1 MRAEDVAMRSAVQEE
16 SHGQEGGRGRLH
28 PAAFRGRD
36 GEFQALDRALERA
49 VTLREPQ
56 FVTVLGTLGMG
67 KTRLWAEWLGE
78 MTGPGLR
85 VMRVALSALGREP
98 SEANLIGAL
107 LRQRFGIAPH
117 HGPEAGLV
125 QFRSEIQ
132 RVFGDRRV
140 ADVAALLARFL
151 GFDVRESPLSQAL
164 VTTANQGADLA
175 RAVLCRFLEQDARTS
190 PLILA
195 VDDVHLAD
203 DESLEILERLPGE
216 LGEASVVVLVTARHE
231 LLSRR
236 PDWRRSRDDAG
247 EVDARA
253 PERGRRGRGWEPV
266 RGSHVI
272 DLPPLAR
279 GDLEEITRTV
289 LGVPDGEELPPA
301 LVDHVTLESGGNP
314 YVLEQMLH
322 LYSRH
327 GVLAPG
333 ADGSPDGVWRFD
345 PRKAAVERVAL
356 SPEQAG
362 RGRIA
367 SLSASE
373 VAVLTRAAIFGPV
386 FWTGGV
392 VALGRL
398 MAEPADPVAVFG
410 PDPAI
415 GQVRDILAELAG
427 RDLLRV
433 AAESSLAGDVEW
445 TFRHPADV
453 SLILED
459 IDAGE
464 LVAWRRF
471 AAQWLESRGGPGREA
486 RFETLGRLYEQ
497 SGDAR
502 RAAYCFLS
510 AAEDARHRAEAEHA
524 RALYLAAV
532 RLMDLDDAVAK
543 MDACWALGDL
553 AARLGRTREAL
564 GHFQDMLRL
573 AWRLDLPAKG
583 GAAHGRLG
591 RLHAMLG
598 DNRAAI
604 SHLELARKLFE
615 AAGDLPGIAST
626 LDDVGRVHLAGGAP
640 EASLECHR
648 AAFQVRDQ
656 LRDDRG
662 KGLALARMGQVEHE
676 TGDLMAAEGHIRQAI
691 ELRRRAGDRQG
702 MVASLL
708 DLGALERDLGRVE
721 QAITIL
727 EDAQALARELG
738 ERLYEC
744 SIAIALGDC
753 WLTQARPADA
763 RPHFLAAKDIARQF
777 GAKALLVEASRG
789 LAEVELARGA
799 TLEARDEARAAFE
812 LAVQIGATPLSGAAL
827 RVVASAVGLGA
838 PGDADL
844 GGAREM
850 FDRAIEILSNSASE
864 LELGRALG
872 AYAEFEARAGRKA
885 VARDLR
891 RQAQLILDKT
901 RTVGTSERLR
911 RGRPGSAAVLAGL
924 APE

>member
-1 MRAEDVAMRSAVQEE
+1 MRSAVHDE
-16 SHGQEGGRGRLH
+16 SLVLEGERRRLH
-28 PAAFRGRD
+28 PSAFTGRTA
-36 GEFQALDRALERA
+36 EFQALDRALERA
-49 VTLREPQ
+49 VTLRQAQ
-56 FVTVLGTLGMG
+56 FVTILGTLGMG

-78 MTGPGLR
+78 MAGPGVR
-85 VMRVALSALGREP
+85 VMRVALSALGRDP
-98 SEANLIGAL
+98 SDGNLLGAL

-117 HGPEAGLV
+117 HGPEAALV
-125 QFRSEIQ
+125 QFRAEIQ

-140 ADVAALLARFL
+140 ADVASLLGRFL

-164 VTTANQGADLA
+164 VTTADQGGELA

-195 VDDVHLAD
+195 IDDVHLAD
-203 DESLEILERLPGE
+203 DESLDVLERLPGE
-216 LGEASVVVLVTARHE
+216 LGEASVVVLMTARHE
-231 LLSRR
+231 LLARR
-236 PDWRRSRDDAG
+236 PDWGRGRASTGDLGAPELGSPERSR
-247 EVDARA
+247 
-253 PERGRRGRGWEPV
+253 PGRTREPLQ
-266 RGSHVI
+266 GFHLL

-279 GDLEEITRTV
+279 ADLEAIVRTV
-289 LGVPDGEELPPA
+289 LAVSDGEALPPA
-301 LVDHVTLESGGNP
+301 LIDHVVVESGGNP

-327 GVLAPG
+327 GVLAPDPNAG
-333 ADGSPDGVWRFD
+333 WCFD
-345 PRKAAVERVAL
+345 TRKAAAERVAL

-367 SLSASE
+367 SLSVAE
-373 VAVLTRAAIFGPV
+373 LAVLTRAAIFGPV

-398 MAEPADPVAVFG
+398 MTEPDDPVAVFG
-410 PDPAI
+410 RDPAI
-415 GQVRDILAELAG
+415 VQIRDILAELAE

-433 AAESSLAGDVEW
+433 AAESSVAGDVEW
-445 TFRHPADV
+445 SFRHPADV

-459 IDAGE
+459 IEASE

-497 SGDAR
+497 SGDTR

-510 AAEDARHRAEAEHA
+510 AAEDARRRAESEHA

-543 MDACWALGDL
+543 MDATYALGDL

-591 RLHAMLG
+591 RLQAMLG

-604 SHLELARKLFE
+604 MHLELARQLFE

-626 LDDVGRVHLAGGAP
+626 MDDVGRVHLAGGAP
-640 EASLECHR
+640 EASIECHR

-656 LRDDRG
+656 LGDDRG

-676 TGDLMAAEGHIRQAI
+676 TGDLLAAEGHMRQAI

-744 SIAIALGDC
+744 SIEIALGDC
-753 WLTQARPADA
+753 WLTQARPVDA
-763 RPHFLAAKDIARQF
+763 RPHFLAAKDVARQF
-777 GAKALLVEASRG
+777 GAKALMVEASRG

-799 TLEARDEARAAFE
+799 TLEARDEARSAFE
-812 LAVQIGATPLSGAAL
+812 LAMQIGATPLAGAAL

-850 FDRAIEILSNSASE
+850 FDRAVEILSNVASE

-872 AYAEFEARAGRKA
+872 AYAEFEQRAGRKT

-891 RQAQLILDKT
+891 RQAQLIREKT
-901 RTVGTSERLR
+901 RTVGTSDRLR
-911 RGRPGSAAVLAGL
+911 RGRPSAAQLAGVE
-924 APE
+924 PG

>member
-1 MRAEDVAMRSAVQEE
+1 MVAMRSAVQEE
-16 SHGQEGGRGRLH
+16 GHGQVGGRGRLH
-28 PAAFRGRD
+28 PALFTGRD
-36 GEFQALDRALERA
+36 REFQALDRALERA

-85 VMRVALSALGREP
+85 VMRVALSAMGGQP
-98 SEANLIGAL
+98 GDGNLIGAL

-117 HGPEAGLV
+117 HGPEAALV
-125 QFRSEIQ
+125 QFRTEIQ

-140 ADVAALLARFL
+140 AEVAALLGRFL

-164 VTTANQGADLA
+164 VITANQGADLA
-175 RAVLCRFLEQDARTS
+175 RAVLCRFLEQDAHTA

-203 DESLEILERLPGE
+203 DQSLDILERLPGE
-216 LGEASVVVLVTARHE
+216 LGESSVVVLVTARHE
-231 LLSRR
+231 LLVRR
-236 PDWRRSRDDAG
+236 PDWGRSRANSGELTELTGTDRARRSR
-247 EVDARA
+247 VL
-253 PERGRRGRGWEPV
+253 EP
-266 RGSHVI
+266 RPGAHLI
-272 DLPPLAR
+272 DLPPLGRA
-279 GDLEEITRTV
+279 DLEQLTRTV
-289 LGVPDGEELPPA
+289 LGVPEGEQLPAA
-301 LVDHVTLESGGNP
+301 LVDHVTAQSGGNP

-327 GVLAPG
+327 GVLAPQPEG
-333 ADGSPDGVWRFD
+333 AVDGGWLFD
-345 PRKAAVERVAL
+345 PRKAAIERVAI

-367 SLSASE
+367 SLSAAE
-373 VAVLTRAAIFGPV
+373 VAVVTRAAIFGPV

-398 MAEPADPVAVFG
+398 MTEPADPVAVFG
-410 PDPAI
+410 PDPQIA
-415 GQVRDILAELAG
+415 QVRDILAELAE
-427 RDLLRV
+427 RDLLRA

-445 TFRHPADV
+445 TFKHPADV
-453 SLILED
+453 ALILED
-459 IDAGE
+459 IEASE

-497 SGDAR
+497 SGDVR

-510 AAEDARHRAEAEHA
+510 AAEDARHRAESEHA
-524 RALYLAAV
+524 RTLYLAAV

-543 MDACWALGDL
+543 MDACYALGDL

-564 GHFQDMLRL
+564 GHFQEMLRL

-604 SHLELARKLFE
+604 FHLELARKLFE

-656 LRDDRG
+656 LGDDRG

-721 QAITIL
+721 QAVTIL

-744 SIAIALGDC
+744 SIEIALGDC

-763 RPHFLAAKDIARQF
+763 RAHFLAAKDIARQF

-799 TLEARDEARAAFE
+799 TLEARDEARSAFE

-838 PGDADL
+838 PGDAEL

-850 FDRAIEILSNSASE
+850 FDRAVEILSNAASE

-872 AYAEFEARAGRKA
+872 AYAEFEARAGRKT

-901 RTVGTSERLR
+901 RTAGTSERQR
-911 RGRPGSAAVLAGL
+911 RARAAGAGVLPGL
-924 APE
+924 ASG

>member
-1 MRAEDVAMRSAVQEE
+1 MAGPKMVPMRSAVHEA
-16 SHGQEGGRGRLH
+16 SLDVEGGRSRLH

-49 VTLREPQ
+49 ITLREPQ

-85 VMRVALSALGREP
+85 VMRLALSALGHDP
-98 SEANLIGAL
+98 SDGNLIGAL

-117 HGPEAGLV
+117 HGPEAALV
-125 QFRSEIQ
+125 QFRTAVQ
-132 RVFGDRRV
+132 QVFGDRRV
-140 ADVAALLARFL
+140 ADVATLLGRFL

-164 VTTANQGADLA
+164 VSTANQGAELT

-203 DESLEILERLPGE
+203 DESLDILERLPGE
-216 LGEASVVVLVTARHE
+216 LGEAAVVVLVTARHE
-231 LLSRR
+231 LLARR
-236 PDWRRSRDDAG
+236 PDWG
-247 EVDARA
+247 
-253 PERGRRGRGWEPV
+253 RGRGNALRV
-266 RGSHVI
+266 

-279 GDLEEITRTV
+279 DDLAGLVRTV
-289 LGVPDGEELPPA
+289 LGVSDSEAVPA
-301 LVDHVTLESGGNP
+301 ALIDHVVAESGGNP

-327 GVLAPG
+327 GVLAPDVQG
-333 ADGSPDGVWRFD
+333 EGGWCFD
-345 PRKAAVERVAL
+345 PRKAASERVAL

-367 SLSASE
+367 SLTAAE
-373 VAVLTRAAIFGPV
+373 LAVLTRAAIFGPV

-398 MAEPADPVAVFG
+398 MAEPHDPVAVFG

-415 GQVRDILAELAG
+415 VEIRDLLAELAE

-433 AAESSLAGDVEW
+433 AAESGLPGDVEW

-453 SLILED
+453 SLILAD
-459 IDAGE
+459 IEASE

-510 AAEDARHRAEAEHA
+510 AAEDARHRAESEHA
-524 RALYLAAV
+524 RTLYLAAG
-532 RLMDLDDAVAK
+532 RLLGLDDAVAK
-543 MDACWALGDL
+543 MDASYSLGDL

-573 AWRLDLPAKG
+573 SWRLDLPAKG

-591 RLHAMLG
+591 RLQAMLG

-604 SHLELARKLFE
+604 MHLELARQLFE
-615 AAGDLPGIAST
+615 AAGDLPGIAAT

-656 LRDDRG
+656 LGDDRG
-662 KGLALARMGQVEHE
+662 KGVALARMGQVEHE
-676 TGDLMAAEGHIRQAI
+676 TGDLLAAEGHIRQAI

-721 QAITIL
+721 QAISLL

-744 SIAIALGDC
+744 SIEVALGDC

-763 RPHFLAAKDIARQF
+763 RAHFQAAKEIARQF

-812 LAVQIGATPLSGAAL
+812 LATQIGATPLSGAAL

-838 PGDADL
+838 PGDAEL

-850 FDRAIEILSNSASE
+850 FDRAVEILSNVASE

-872 AYAEFEARAGRKA
+872 AYAEFEERSGRKA

-891 RQAQLILDKT
+891 RQAQLIREKT

-911 RGRPGSAAVLAGL
+911 RGRAAAAGVLAG
-924 APE
+924 A

>member
-1 MRAEDVAMRSAVQEE
+1 MRSAVL
-16 SHGQEGGRGRLH
+16 EGSQSAEGVRGRLH

-36 GEFQALDRALERA
+36 EECQTLDRALERA
-49 VTLREPQ
+49 VGLGQPQ

-78 MTGPGLR
+78 MAGPGLR
-85 VMRVALSALGREP
+85 VMRVALSAQGRDP
-98 SEANLIGAL
+98 SSGNLIGAL

-117 HGPEAGLV
+117 HGPEAALV
-125 QFRSEIQ
+125 RFRTEMQ
-132 RVFGDRRV
+132 AVFGDRRV
-140 ADVAALLARFL
+140 ADVAALLGRFL
-151 GFDVRESPLSQAL
+151 GFDLRESPLSQAL

-203 DESLEILERLPGE
+203 DESLDILERLPGE
-216 LGEASVVVLVTARHE
+216 LGEAPVVVLVTARHE
-231 LLSRR
+231 LLARR
-236 PDWRRSRDDAG
+236 PDWARGHGNASRV
-247 EVDARA
+247 E
-253 PERGRRGRGWEPV
+253 
-266 RGSHVI
+266 
-272 DLPPLAR
+272 LPPLAR
-279 GDLEEITRTV
+279 PDLEAMVRTV
-289 LGVPDGEELPPA
+289 LGVSESEALPPA
-301 LVDHVTLESGGNP
+301 LIDHAVTESGGNP
-314 YVLEQMLH
+314 YVVEQMLH
-322 LYSRH
+322 LYHRH
-327 GVLAPG
+327 GVLAQ
-333 ADGSPDGVWRFD
+333 DGGPAGGWWFD
-345 PRKAAVERVAL
+345 PRKASAERVAL

-367 SLSASE
+367 SLSDAEAS
-373 VAVLTRAAIFGPV
+373 VLARAAIFGPV

-398 MAEPADPVAVFG
+398 AAEPSDPVAVFG
-410 PDPAI
+410 PDLAI
-415 GQVRDILAELAG
+415 TEIRDILAELAG
-427 RDLLRV
+427 RDLIQAV
-433 AAESSLAGDVEW
+433 TESSLPGDAEW

-453 SLILED
+453 SLILAD
-459 IDAGE
+459 LDAAE

-502 RAAYCFLS
+502 RAAYCYLS
-510 AAEDARHRAEAEHA
+510 AAEDARHRAESEHA
-524 RALYLAAV
+524 RVLYLAAV

-543 MDACWALGDL
+543 MDVSYALGDL

-564 GHFQDMLRL
+564 VHFQDMLRL

-598 DNRAAI
+598 DHRAAVM
-604 SHLELARKLFE
+604 HLELARQLFE

-626 LDDVGRVHLAGGAP
+626 LDDVGRVHLKGGSP

-656 LRDDRG
+656 LGDDRG

-676 TGDLMAAEGHIRQAI
+676 TGDLIAAEGHIRQAI

-721 QAITIL
+721 QAISLL

-744 SIAIALGDC
+744 SIDIALGDC

-777 GAKALLVEASRG
+777 GAKALQVEASRG
-789 LAEVELARGA
+789 LAEVELARGC

-812 LAVQIGATPLSGAAL
+812 LATQIGATPLSGAAL
-827 RVVASAVGLGA
+827 RVVAAAVGLGA
-838 PGDADL
+838 PGDSEL

-850 FDRAIEILSNSASE
+850 FDRSVEILSNAASE
-864 LELGRALG
+864 LELGRALA
-872 AYAEFEARAGRKA
+872 AYAEFEERAGRKA

-891 RQAQLILDKT
+891 RQAQLIREKT

-911 RGRPGSAAVLAGL
+911 RGRAVGTGALIANDSR
-924 APE
+924 

>member
-1 MRAEDVAMRSAVQEE
+1 MRSAVHEGSPE
-16 SHGQEGGRGRLH
+16 DLEGGRGRLH
-28 PAAFRGRD
+28 PAAFRGREA
-36 GEFQALDRALERA
+36 EFQALDRALERA

-56 FVTVLGTLGMG
+56 FVTILGTLGMG

-78 MTGPGLR
+78 MGGPGLR
-85 VMRVALSALGREP
+85 VMRVALSALGRDP
-98 SEANLIGAL
+98 SDGNLVGAL

-117 HGPEAGLV
+117 HGPEAALV
-125 QFRSEIQ
+125 QFRAAVQ
-132 RVFGDRRV
+132 QVFGDRRV
-140 ADVAALLARFL
+140 ADVAALLGRFL
-151 GFDVRESPLSQAL
+151 GFDLRESPLSQAL

-175 RAVLCRFLEQDARTS
+175 RAVLCRFLEQDARAS

-203 DESLEILERLPGE
+203 DESLDILERLPGE
-216 LGEASVVVLVTARHE
+216 LGEAAVVVMMTARHE
-231 LLSRR
+231 LLARR
-236 PDWRRSRDDAG
+236 PDW
-247 EVDARA
+247 
-253 PERGRRGRGWEPV
+253 GRGS
-266 RGSHVI
+266 GSNLRLE
-272 DLPPLAR
+272 LPPLAPT
-279 GDLEEITRTV
+279 DLEGITRAV
-289 LGVPDGEELPPA
+289 LNVPGDVVMPA
-301 LVDHVTLESGGNP
+301 ALIEHVIVQSGGNP
-314 YVLEQMLH
+314 YVLEQVLY
-322 LYSRH
+322 LYSRD
-327 GVLAPG
+327 GVLVPEV
-333 ADGSPDGVWRFD
+333 DGGWRFD
-345 PRKAAVERVAL
+345 PRRAAAERVAL

-367 SLSASE
+367 SLTAE
-373 VAVLTRAAIFGPV
+373 ELAVLTRAAIFGPL

-398 MAEPADPVAVFG
+398 MTEPSDPVAVFG

-415 GQVRDILAELAG
+415 AEIRDVLAELAE

-433 AAESSLAGDVEW
+433 SAESSLPGDVEW
-445 TFRHPADV
+445 TFRHPEDV
-453 SLILED
+453 SLILAD
-459 IDAGE
+459 IEASE

-510 AAEDARHRAEAEHA
+510 AAEDARRRAEWEHA

-532 RLMDLDDAVAK
+532 RLLDLDDAVAK
-543 MDACWALGDL
+543 MDACYALGDL

-564 GHFQDMLRL
+564 AHFQDMLRL
-573 AWRLDLPAKG
+573 SWRLDLPAKG

-604 SHLELARKLFE
+604 AHLELARQLFE

-656 LRDDRG
+656 LGDDRG
-662 KGLALARMGQVEHE
+662 KGLALARMGQVEHG
-676 TGDLMAAEGHIRQAI
+676 TGDLIAAEGHIRQAI

-744 SIAIALGDC
+744 SIEVALGDC

-763 RPHFLAAKDIARQF
+763 RAHFQAAKEIARQF

-812 LAVQIGATPLSGAAL
+812 LALQIGATPLSGAAL

-838 PGDADL
+838 PGDAEL

-850 FDRAIEILSNSASE
+850 FDRAVEILSNVASE
-864 LELGRALG
+864 LELGRALA
-872 AYAEFEARAGRKA
+872 AYAEFEERSGRKA

-891 RQAQLILDKT
+891 RQAQLIREKT

-911 RGRPGSAAVLAGL
+911 RGRTAGPGALAGV
-924 APE
+924 

>member
-1 MRAEDVAMRSAVQEE
+1 MVTMRSAV
-16 SHGQEGGRGRLH
+16 HEGSLDGDAGRGRLH
-28 PAAFRGRD
+28 PAAFTGRD

-49 VTLREPQ
+49 VALREPQ
-56 FVTVLGTLGMG
+56 FVTILGTLGMG
-67 KTRLWAEWLGE
+67 KTRLWAEWLSE
-78 MTGPGLR
+78 MAGPDLR
-85 VMRVALSALGREP
+85 VMRVALSAVGRDP
-98 SEANLIGAL
+98 SAGNLIGAL

-117 HGPEAGLV
+117 HGPEAALV
-125 QFRSEIQ
+125 KFRSEMQ
-132 RVFGDRRV
+132 QVFGDRRV
-140 ADVAALLARFL
+140 ADVAALLGRFL
-151 GFDVRESPLSQAL
+151 GFDLRESPLSQAL
-164 VTTANQGADLA
+164 VTTAHQGAELA
-175 RAVLCRFLEQDARTS
+175 RAVLCRFLEQDARVS

-203 DESLEILERLPGE
+203 DESLDILERLPGE

-231 LLSRR
+231 LLARR
-236 PDWRRSRDDAG
+236 PDW
-247 EVDARA
+247 
-253 PERGRRGRGWEPV
+253 GRGSSGALRLDLAPLV
-266 RGSHVI
+266 R
-272 DLPPLAR
+272 A
-279 GDLEEITRTV
+279 DLEGITRAV
-289 LGVPDGEELPPA
+289 LGMADGAPVPTA
-301 LVDHVTLESGGNP
+301 LLDHAGVESGGNP

-327 GVLAPG
+327 GVLTRG
-333 ADGSPDGVWRFD
+333 DGEDGGGWCFD
-345 PRKAAVERVAL
+345 ARKAAAERVAL

-367 SLSASE
+367 SLTAAE
-373 VAVLTRAAIFGPV
+373 LAVLTRAAIFGPV

-398 MAEPADPVAVFG
+398 LTEPADQVAVFG
-410 PDPAI
+410 PDAAI
-415 GQVRDILAELAG
+415 VEIRDILAALAE

-433 AAESSLAGDVEW
+433 AVESSLPGDVEW

-453 SLILED
+453 SLILAD
-459 IDAGE
+459 IEASE

-502 RAAYCFLS
+502 RAAYCYLA
-510 AAEDARHRAEAEHA
+510 AAEDARHRAEFEHA

-532 RLMDLDDAVAK
+532 RLLDLDDAVAK
-543 MDACWALGDL
+543 MDASYSLGDL

-573 AWRLDLPAKG
+573 SWRLDLPAKG

-604 SHLELARKLFE
+604 MHLELARQLFE

-656 LRDDRG
+656 LGDDRG

-676 TGDLMAAEGHIRQAI
+676 TGDLLAAEGHIRQAI

-744 SIAIALGDC
+744 SLEIALGDC

-763 RPHFLAAKDIARQF
+763 RAHFQAAKEIARQF

-789 LAEVELARGA
+789 LAEVALARGA

-812 LAVQIGATPLSGAAL
+812 LATQIGATPLAGAAL

-838 PGDADL
+838 PGDAEL

-850 FDRAIEILSNSASE
+850 FDRAVEVLSNVASE
-864 LELGRALG
+864 LELGRALA
-872 AYAEFEARAGRKA
+872 AYAEFEERSGRKA

-891 RQAQLILDKT
+891 RQAHLIREKT
-901 RTVGTSERLR
+901 RTVGTSDRLR
-911 RGRPGSAAVLAGL
+911 RGRVTVAGALAG
-924 APE
+924 A

>member
-1 MRAEDVAMRSAVQEE
+1 ML
-16 SHGQEGGRGRLH
+16 EGGRSRLH
-28 PAAFRGRD
+28 PAAFTGRD
-36 GEFQALDRALERA
+36 DEFQALDRALERA
-49 VTLREPQ
+49 VTLRQPQ

-78 MTGPGLR
+78 MAGPGLR
-85 VMRVALSALGREP
+85 VMRVALSALGRDP
-98 SEANLIGAL
+98 TDGNLLGTL

-117 HGPEAGLV
+117 HGPEAALV
-125 QFRSEIQ
+125 QFRAEIQ
-132 RVFGDRRV
+132 QVFGDRRV
-140 ADVAALLARFL
+140 ADVASLLGRFL

-164 VTTANQGADLA
+164 VTTPNQGGDLA

-195 VDDVHLAD
+195 IDDVHLAD
-203 DESLEILERLPGE
+203 DESLDILERLPGE
-216 LGEASVVVLVTARHE
+216 LGEASVVVLMTARHE
-231 LLSRR
+231 LLARR
-236 PDWRRSRDDAG
+236 PEWGRGHSGAGQVGATELGSPERSR
-247 EVDARA
+247 
-253 PERGRRGRGWEPV
+253 PGRTREPFQ
-266 RGSHVI
+266 GFHLI

-279 GDLEEITRTV
+279 GDLEGIVRTV
-289 LGVPDGEELPPA
+289 LGASENEVLPAA
-301 LVDHVTLESGGNP
+301 LLDHVVVESGGNP

-327 GVLAPG
+327 GVLAPDPNAG
-333 ADGSPDGVWRFD
+333 PDGGWWFD
-345 PRKAAVERVAL
+345 PRKAAAERVAL

-367 SLSASE
+367 SLSVGE
-373 VAVLTRAAIFGPV
+373 LAVLTRAAIFGPV

-398 MAEPADPVAVFG
+398 MTEPDDPIAVFG
-410 PDPAI
+410 RDPAI
-415 GQVRDILAELAG
+415 VQIRDILAELAE

-433 AAESSLAGDVEW
+433 AAESSVAGDVEW

-453 SLILED
+453 ALILED
-459 IDAGE
+459 IDPSE

-510 AAEDARHRAEAEHA
+510 AAEDARRRAEAEHA
-524 RALYLAAV
+524 RALYLAAM

-543 MDACWALGDL
+543 MDAAYALGDL
-553 AARLGRTREAL
+553 AARLGRTREAV

-591 RLHAMLG
+591 RLQAMMG

-604 SHLELARKLFE
+604 MHLELARQLFE

-656 LRDDRG
+656 LGDDRG

-676 TGDLMAAEGHIRQAI
+676 TGDLLAAEGHTRQAI

-744 SIAIALGDC
+744 SIEIALGDC
-753 WLTQARPADA
+753 WLTQARPVDA
-763 RPHFLAAKDIARQF
+763 RPHFLAAKDVARQF
-777 GAKALLVEASRG
+777 GAKALVVEASRG

-812 LAVQIGATPLSGAAL
+812 LAMQIGATPLAGAAL

-850 FDRAIEILSNSASE
+850 FDRAVEILSNVASE

-872 AYAEFEARAGRKA
+872 AYAEFEQRAGRKT

-891 RQAQLILDKT
+891 RQAQLIREKT
-901 RTVGTSERLR
+901 RTVGTSDRVR
-911 RGRPGSAAVLAGL
+911 RGRAGGTAALTAVEPG
-924 APE
+924 

>member
-1 MRAEDVAMRSAVQEE
+1 MVPMRSAVHEGSQ
-16 SHGQEGGRGRLH
+16 GLDGGRGRLH

-67 KTRLWAEWLGE
+67 KTRLWGEWLGE

-85 VMRVALSALGREP
+85 VMRVALSALGRDP
-98 SEANLIGAL
+98 SDGNLLGAL

-117 HGPEAGLV
+117 HGPEAALV
-125 QFRSEIQ
+125 QFRSELQ

-140 ADVAALLARFL
+140 ADVASLLGRFL
-151 GFDVRESPLSQAL
+151 GFDLRESPLSQAL

-175 RAVLCRFLEQDARTS
+175 RAVLCRFLEQDASTS

-203 DESLEILERLPGE
+203 DESLDILERLPGE

-231 LLSRR
+231 LLARR
-236 PDWRRSRDDAG
+236 PDWGRGRGTAADAAAA
-247 EVDARA
+247 EPASS
-253 PERGRRGRGWEPV
+253 ERGRLGRVWESV
-266 RGSHVI
+266 RGSHLI

-279 GDLEEITRTV
+279 ASLEQITRAV
-289 LGVPDGEELPPA
+289 LGVAEGESLPVA
-301 LVDHVTLESGGNP
+301 LMDHVARESGGNP

-327 GVLAPG
+327 GVLAVDPNG
-333 ADGSPDGVWRFD
+333 TGDGPWSFD
-345 PRKAAVERVAL
+345 SRKAAVERVAL

-367 SLSASE
+367 SLSVAE

-398 MAEPADPVAVFG
+398 MAEPHDPVAVFG
-410 PDPAI
+410 PDPTIAE
-415 GQVRDILAELAG
+415 VRDVLAELAG

-445 TFRHPADV
+445 TFKHPADV

-459 IDAGE
+459 IDASE

-510 AAEDARHRAEAEHA
+510 AAEDARHRAESEHA
-524 RALYLAAV
+524 RTLYLAAV

-543 MDACWALGDL
+543 MDACYALGDL

-604 SHLELARKLFE
+604 MHLELARKLFE

-656 LRDDRG
+656 LGDDRG

-676 TGDLMAAEGHIRQAI
+676 TGDLIAAEGHIRQAI

-744 SIAIALGDC
+744 SIDIALGDC
-753 WLTQARPADA
+753 WLTQARPADG

-838 PGDADL
+838 PGDAEL

-850 FDRAIEILSNSASE
+850 FDRAIEILSNAASE
-864 LELGRALG
+864 LELGRALA
-872 AYAEFEARAGRKA
+872 AYAEFEERAGRKA

-891 RQAQLILDKT
+891 RQAHLIREKT

-911 RGRPGSAAVLAGL
+911 RGRVPGATVPAGL
-924 APE
+924 PPG